1 MLWKKK
7 KSALT
12 QVIKASLLE
21 NYDTLSILADILRTT
36 GARDELLNLG
46 KAGNRTKE
54 KWLSRDW
61 PYVSPYARI

>member
-1 MLWKKK
+1 MKG

-12 QVIKASLLE
+12 QVIKASFLE
-21 NYDTLSILADILRTT
+21 NYDTLSILADILRTI

-54 KWLSRDW
+54 KWLSRD
-61 PYVSPYARI
+61 